1 MKKTATS
8 KSSQTSTRPLSERKA
23 SANRANAQRSTG
35 PRTPKGKAASSLNAL
50 RHGIL
55 ARAAFNVTIEGQE
68 RRAEFEALVAGLAQE
83 FQPRTLS
90 EHLTVQ
96 QLAGCYWRLAK
107 VWTFETESAWRGSVG
122 PGMPLEEMK
131 EYEDFNDLNMEL
143 MIRRVA
149 AKQDGFFPKA
159 GLGHPTIPTGA
170 SARTVLRYQASIN
183 AMLFRCL
190 NFLERRCKERMQ
202 SDETFEER
210 NYINEPTAEA
220 AAPEPEPEAAAV
232 ETAPDNG
239 VEIETLRSAQGDRSD
254 TPRGRLHKRTQKDA
268 ADVALSSSAEVTSD
282 LETPAAGA
290 LVDPNRRGTA

>member
-35 PRTPKGKAASSLNAL
+35 PRTPAGKAASSLNAL

-107 VWTFETESAWRGSVG
+107 VWTFETEAAWRGSVG

-190 NFLERRCKERMQ
+190 NFLERRRKERMQ
-202 SDETFEER
+202 DEAFEEQD
-210 NYINEPTAEA
+210 YMNEPT

-268 ADVALSSSAEVTSD
+268 ADAPLSSNEEVTSD

-290 LVDPNRRGTA
+290 LADPNRSGTA